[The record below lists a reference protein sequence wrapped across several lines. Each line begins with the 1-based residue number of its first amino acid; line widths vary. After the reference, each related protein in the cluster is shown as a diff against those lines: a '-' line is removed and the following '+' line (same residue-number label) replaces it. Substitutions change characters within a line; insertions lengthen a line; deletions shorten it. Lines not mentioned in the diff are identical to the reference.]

1 MSTDPVYFEL
11 TFTVKPLVPTRD
23 VLVDELSALPF
34 DTFLETEDGV
44 KAYVDQS
51 LFNANELSSIDH
63 FPYTSG
69 IAESIEWTV
78 SEIQQENWNAI
89 WESDFKPIV
98 VGDRVSV
105 RASFHMRIKAD
116 YELVIEPK
124 MSFGTGHHQ
133 TTYQMLDFLSRLDN
147 LENKRILDMGCGTS
161 ILAILA
167 ALKGASCDAID
178 IDSWCIENS
187 LENAD
192 RNKVSICAWQ
202 DHSCQK
208 AEGHYDLI
216 LANINRNI
224 LLEQV
229 SDYVTKMNASSELWV
244 SGFYIEDLML
254 LTDAFSVHG
263 LELIESTDLD
273 RWVAAKFRLTND

>member
-1 MSTDPVYFEL
+1 MSADPVYFEL
-11 TFTVKPLVPTRD
+11 TFTVMPLEPIRD

-34 DTFLETEDGV
+34 DTFLETEEGV

-51 LFNANELSSIDH
+51 LFNANELNAVDH
-63 FPYTSG
+63 FPYTRS
-69 IAESIEWTV
+69 IAESIEWTI
-78 SEIQQENWNAI
+78 SEIQQENWNAK

-98 VGDRVSV
+98 VADRVSV
-105 RASFHMRIKAD
+105 IAPFHDPIKAD

-133 TTYQMLDFLSRLDN
+133 TTYQMLDFLSRLES

-167 ALKGASCDAID
+167 ALKGANCDAID

-187 LENAD
+187 LENAE
-192 RNKVSICAWQ
+192 RNMVSINAWQ
-202 DHSCQK
+202 DNNCQR
-208 AEGHYDLI
+208 AEGPYDII

-224 LLEQV
+224 LLDQV
-229 SDYVTKMNASSELWV
+229 SDYVTHMNASSELWV
-244 SGFYIEDLML
+244 SGFYIEDLPI
-254 LTDAFSVHG
+254 LTEAFSVHG
-263 LELIESTDLD
+263 LRLSESTDLD
-273 RWVAAKFRLTND
+273 GWVAAKFRFEN

>member
-1 MSTDPVYFEL
+1 MSADPVYFEF
-11 TFTVKPLVPTRD
+11 TFTVKPLEPTRG

-34 DTFLETEDGV
+34 DIFLETEDGV

-51 LFNANELSSIDH
+51 LFNANELSAEDH
-63 FPYTSG
+63 FPYSSS
-69 IAESIEWTV
+69 IADSIEWTI
-78 SEIQQENWNAI
+78 SEIQQENWNAK

-98 VGDRVSV
+98 VGNRVSV
-105 RASFHMRIKAD
+105 IAPFHDPIKAE

-133 TTYQMLDFLSRLDN
+133 TTYQMLDFLSQLGT
-147 LENKRILDMGCGTS
+147 LENKRVLDMGCGTS

-167 ALKGASCDAID
+167 ALKGANCDAID

-187 LENAD
+187 LENAE
-192 RNKVSICAWQ
+192 RNKVSIHAWQ
-202 DHSCQK
+202 DSSCQK
-208 AEGHYDLI
+208 AEGPYDII

-224 LLEQV
+224 LLDQV

-244 SGFYIEDLML
+244 SGFYIEDLSMIID
-254 LTDAFSVHG
+254 TFSVHG
-263 LELIESTDLD
+263 LSLFESSDLD
-273 RWVAAKFRLTND
+273 RWVAAKFRFEN

>member
-1 MSTDPVYFEL
+1 MSADPVYFEL
-11 TFTVKPLVPTRD
+11 TFTVMPLEPIRD

-34 DTFLETEDGV
+34 DTFLETKDGV

-51 LFNANELSSIDH
+51 LFNANELNAVDH
-63 FPYTSG
+63 FPYTSS
-69 IAESIEWTV
+69 IAESIEWMI
-78 SEIQQENWNAI
+78 SEIQQENWNAK

-98 VGDRVSV
+98 VADRVSV
-105 RASFHMRIKAD
+105 VAPFHNPIKAD

-133 TTYQMLDFLSRLDN
+133 TTYQILDFLSRLDT

-167 ALKGASCDAID
+167 ALKGANCDAID

-187 LENAD
+187 LENAE
-192 RNKVSICAWQ
+192 RNKVSINAWQ
-202 DHSCQK
+202 DNSCQR
-208 AEGHYDLI
+208 AEGPYDII

-224 LLEQV
+224 LLDQV
-229 SDYVTKMNASSELWV
+229 SDYVTHMNASSELWV
-244 SGFYIEDLML
+244 SGFYIEDLPI
-254 LTDAFSVHG
+254 LTEAFSVHG
-263 LELIESTDLD
+263 LRLSESTDLD
-273 RWVAAKFRLTND
+273 RWVAAKFRFEN

>member
-69 IAESIEWTV
+69 IAESIEWTI

-105 RASFHMRIKAD
+105 RASFHTRIEAD

-263 LELIESTDLD
+263 LELIESTNLD
-273 RWVAAKFRLTND
+273 RWVAAKFRLTNA

>member
-1 MSTDPVYFEL
+1 MSADPIYFEL
-11 TFTVKPLVPTRD
+11 TFTVKPLEPTRD

-44 KAYVDQS
+44 KTYVDQS
-51 LFNANELSSIDH
+51 LFNANALSAEDH
-63 FPYTSG
+63 FPYSSG
-69 IAESIEWTV
+69 IAESIEWTIT
-78 SEIQQENWNAI
+78 EIQQENWNAK

-105 RASFHMRIKAD
+105 IAPFHDRIKAD

-133 TTYQMLDFLSRLDN
+133 TTYQMLDFLSRLDT
-147 LENKRILDMGCGTS
+147 LKNKRVLDMGCGTS

-167 ALKGASCDAID
+167 AQKGASCDAID

-187 LENAD
+187 LENAE
-192 RNKVSICAWQ
+192 RNKVFIEAWQ
-202 DHSCQK
+202 DDSCQK
-208 AEGHYDLI
+208 AKGPYDII

-224 LLEQV
+224 LLDQV
-229 SDYVTKMNASSELWV
+229 SDYVTKMNATSELWV
-244 SGFYIEDLML
+244 SGFYIEDLPL

-263 LELIESTDLD
+263 LTLIESTDLD
-273 RWVAAKFRLTND
+273 RWVAAKFRFKD

>member
-1 MSTDPVYFEL
+1 MSADPIYFEL
-11 TFTVKPLVPTRD
+11 TFTVKPLEPTRD

-44 KAYVDQS
+44 KTYVDQS
-51 LFNANELSSIDH
+51 LFNANALNAENH
-63 FPYTSG
+63 FPYSSG
-69 IAESIEWTV
+69 IAESIEWTIT
-78 SEIQQENWNAI
+78 EIQQENWNAK

-105 RASFHMRIKAD
+105 IAPFHDRIKAD

-133 TTYQMLDFLSRLDN
+133 TTYQMLDFLSRLDT
-147 LENKRILDMGCGTS
+147 LKNKRVLDMGCGTS

-167 ALKGASCDAID
+167 AQKGASCDAID

-187 LENAD
+187 LENAE
-192 RNKVSICAWQ
+192 RNKVFIEAWQ
-202 DHSCQK
+202 DDSCQK
-208 AEGHYDLI
+208 AKGPYDII

-224 LLEQV
+224 LLDQV
-229 SDYVTKMNASSELWV
+229 SDYVTKMNATSELWV
-244 SGFYIEDLML
+244 SGFYIEDLPL

-263 LELIESTDLD
+263 LTLIESTDLD
-273 RWVAAKFRLTND
+273 RWVAAKFRFKD

>member
-1 MSTDPVYFEL
+1 MSADPVYFEL
-11 TFTVKPLVPTRD
+11 TFMVMPLEPIRD

-34 DTFLETEDGV
+34 DTFLETEEGV

-51 LFNANELSSIDH
+51 LFNANELNAVDH
-63 FPYTSG
+63 FPYTRS
-69 IAESIEWTV
+69 IAESIEWTI
-78 SEIQQENWNAI
+78 SEIQQENWNAK

-98 VGDRVSV
+98 VADRVSV
-105 RASFHMRIKAD
+105 IAPFHDPIKAD

-167 ALKGASCDAID
+167 ALKGANCDAID

-187 LENAD
+187 LENAE
-192 RNKVSICAWQ
+192 RNKVSINAWQ
-202 DHSCQK
+202 DNSCQR
-208 AEGHYDLI
+208 AEGPYDII

-224 LLEQV
+224 LLDQV
-229 SDYVTKMNASSELWV
+229 SDYVTHMNASSELWV
-244 SGFYIEDLML
+244 SGFYIEDLPIL
-254 LTDAFSVHG
+254 IEAFSVHG
-263 LELIESTDLD
+263 LRLSESTDLD
-273 RWVAAKFRLTND
+273 RWVAAKFRFEN

>member
-1 MSTDPVYFEL
+1 MSADPVYFEL
-11 TFTVKPLVPTRD
+11 AFTVKPLEPTRD
-23 VLVDELSALPF
+23 VLVDELSVLPF

-51 LFNANELSSIDH
+51 LFNANELSADDH
-63 FPYTSG
+63 FPYTSS

-78 SEIQQENWNAI
+78 SEIQQENWNAK

-105 RASFHMRIKAD
+105 IAPFHDPIKAE

-133 TTYQMLDFLSRLDN
+133 TTYQMLDFLSQLDT
-147 LENKRILDMGCGTS
+147 LENKRVLDMGCGTS

-167 ALKGASCDAID
+167 AIKGASCDAID

-187 LENAD
+187 LENAK
-192 RNKVSICAWQ
+192 RNKVSIHAWQ
-202 DHSCQK
+202 DKSCQK
-208 AEGHYDLI
+208 AEGPYDII

-224 LLEQV
+224 LLDQV
-229 SDYVTKMNASSELWV
+229 SDYVTKMKASSELWV
-244 SGFYIEDLML
+244 SGFYIEDLSL
-254 LTDAFSVHG
+254 LTDAFSLHG
-263 LELIESTDLD
+263 LRLLESTDLD
-273 RWVAAKFRLTND
+273 RWVAAKFRFEN

>member
-1 MSTDPVYFEL
+1 MSADPVYFEL
-11 TFTVKPLVPTRD
+11 TFTVKPLEPTRD

-51 LFNANELSSIDH
+51 LFNANELSAEDY
-63 FPYTSG
+63 FPYSSS
-69 IAESIEWTV
+69 IAESIEWTI
-78 SEIQQENWNAI
+78 SEIQQENWNAK

-98 VGDRVSV
+98 VSNRVSV
-105 RASFHMRIKAD
+105 IAPFHDPIKAD

-147 LENKRILDMGCGTS
+147 LENKRVLDMGCGTS

-202 DHSCQK
+202 DDSCQK

-224 LLEQV
+224 LLDQV

-244 SGFYIEDLML
+244 SGFYIEDLLL

-273 RWVAAKFRLTND
+273 RWVAAKFRLIND

>member
-1 MSTDPVYFEL
+1 MSADPIYFEL
-11 TFTVKPLVPTRD
+11 TFTVKPLEPTRD

-34 DTFLETEDGV
+34 DPFLETEDGV
-44 KAYVDQS
+44 KTYVDQS
-51 LFNANELSSIDH
+51 LFNANARSAENH
-63 FPYTSG
+63 FPYSSG
-69 IAESIEWTV
+69 IAESIEWTIT
-78 SEIQQENWNAI
+78 EIQQENWNAK

-105 RASFHMRIKAD
+105 IAPFHDRIKAD

-133 TTYQMLDFLSRLDN
+133 TTYQMLDFLSRLDTLKN
-147 LENKRILDMGCGTS
+147 IRVLDMGCGTS

-167 ALKGASCDAID
+167 AQKGASCDAID

-187 LENAD
+187 LENAE
-192 RNKVSICAWQ
+192 RNKVFIEAWQ
-202 DHSCQK
+202 DDSCQK
-208 AEGHYDLI
+208 AKGPYDII

-224 LLEQV
+224 LLDQV
-229 SDYVTKMNASSELWV
+229 SDYVTKMNATSELWV
-244 SGFYIEDLML
+244 SGFYIEDLPL

-263 LELIESTDLD
+263 LTLIESTDLD
-273 RWVAAKFRLTND
+273 RWVAAKFRFKD

>member
-1 MSTDPVYFEL
+1 MSTNPIYFEL

-69 IAESIEWTV
+69 IAESIEWTI

-105 RASFHMRIKAD
+105 RASFHKRIKAD

-178 IDSWCIENS
+178 VDSWCIENS

-202 DHSCQK
+202 DDSSQK
-208 AEGHYDLI
+208 AKGYYDLI

-224 LLEQV
+224 LLDQV

-244 SGFYIEDLML
+244 SGFYIEDLLL

-263 LELIESTDLD
+263 LELIESADLD
-273 RWVAAKFRLTND
+273 RWVAAKFRLIND

>member
-1 MSTDPVYFEL
+1 MSADPVYFEL
-11 TFTVKPLVPTRD
+11 TFMVMPLEPIRD

-34 DTFLETEDGV
+34 DTFLETEEGV

-51 LFNANELSSIDH
+51 LFNANELNAVDH
-63 FPYTSG
+63 FPYTRS
-69 IAESIEWTV
+69 IAESIEWTI
-78 SEIQQENWNAI
+78 SEIQQENWNAK

-98 VGDRVSV
+98 VADRVSV
-105 RASFHMRIKAD
+105 IAPFHDPIKAD

-133 TTYQMLDFLSRLDN
+133 TTYQMLDFLSRLES

-167 ALKGASCDAID
+167 ALKGANCDAID

-187 LENAD
+187 LENAE
-192 RNKVSICAWQ
+192 RNKVSINAWQ
-202 DHSCQK
+202 DSSCQRAK
-208 AEGHYDLI
+208 GPYDII

-224 LLEQV
+224 LLDQV
-229 SDYVTKMNASSELWV
+229 SDYVTHMNASSELWV
-244 SGFYIEDLML
+244 SGFYIEDLPIL
-254 LTDAFSVHG
+254 IESFSVHG
-263 LELIESTDLD
+263 LRLSESTDLD
-273 RWVAAKFRLTND
+273 RWVAAKFRFEN

>member
-1 MSTDPVYFEL
+1 MSADPVYFEL
-11 TFTVKPLVPTRD
+11 TFMVKPLEPTRD
-23 VLVDELSALPF
+23 VLVDELSVLPF

-51 LFNANELSSIDH
+51 LFNANELSAEDH
-63 FPYTSG
+63 FPYSSS
-69 IAESIEWTV
+69 IAESIEWTI
-78 SEIQQENWNAI
+78 SEIQQENWNAK

-98 VGDRVSV
+98 VGNRVSV
-105 RASFHMRIKAD
+105 IAPFHDRIKAD

-133 TTYQMLDFLSRLDN
+133 TTYQMLDFLSQLDT
-147 LENKRILDMGCGTS
+147 LKNKRVLDMGCGTS

-167 ALKGASCDAID
+167 TLKGASCDAID

-187 LENAD
+187 LENAE
-192 RNKVSICAWQ
+192 RNKVSINAWQ
-202 DHSCQK
+202 DDSCQK
-208 AEGHYDLI
+208 AKGPYDII

-224 LLEQV
+224 LLDQV

-244 SGFYIEDLML
+244 SGFYIEDLSMIID
-254 LTDAFSVHG
+254 TFSVHG
-263 LELIESTDLD
+263 LSLFESSDLD
-273 RWVAAKFRLTND
+273 RWVAAKFRFEN

>member
-1 MSTDPVYFEL
+1 MSADPVYFEL
-11 TFTVKPLVPTRD
+11 TFTVMPLEPIRD

-34 DTFLETEDGV
+34 DTFLETEEGV

-51 LFNANELSSIDH
+51 LFNANELNAVDH
-63 FPYTSG
+63 FPYTRS
-69 IAESIEWTV
+69 IAESIEWTI
-78 SEIQQENWNAI
+78 SEIQQENWNAK

-98 VGDRVSV
+98 VADRVSV
-105 RASFHMRIKAD
+105 IAPFHDPIKAD

-167 ALKGASCDAID
+167 ALKGANCDAID

-187 LENAD
+187 LENAE
-192 RNKVSICAWQ
+192 RNMVSINAWQ
-202 DHSCQK
+202 DCSCQR
-208 AEGHYDLI
+208 AEGPYDII

-224 LLEQV
+224 LLDQV
-229 SDYVTKMNASSELWV
+229 SDYVTHMNASSELWV
-244 SGFYIEDLML
+244 SGFYIEDLPI
-254 LTDAFSVHG
+254 LTEAFSVHG
-263 LELIESTDLD
+263 LRLSESTDLD
-273 RWVAAKFRLTND
+273 RWVAAKFRFEN

>member
-1 MSTDPVYFEL
+1 MSADPIYFEL
-11 TFTVKPLVPTRD
+11 TFTVKPLEPTRD

-44 KAYVDQS
+44 KTYVDQS
-51 LFNANELSSIDH
+51 LFNANALSAENH
-63 FPYTSG
+63 FPYSSG
-69 IAESIEWTV
+69 IAESIEWTIT
-78 SEIQQENWNAI
+78 EIQQENWNAK

-105 RASFHMRIKAD
+105 IAPFHDRIKAD

-133 TTYQMLDFLSRLDN
+133 TTYQMLDFLSRLDT
-147 LENKRILDMGCGTS
+147 LKNKRVLDMGCGTS

-167 ALKGASCDAID
+167 AQKGASCDAID

-187 LENAD
+187 LENAE
-192 RNKVSICAWQ
+192 RNKVFIEAWQ
-202 DHSCQK
+202 DDSCQK
-208 AEGHYDLI
+208 AKGPYDII

-224 LLEQV
+224 LLDQV
-229 SDYVTKMNASSELWV
+229 SDYVTKMNATSELWV
-244 SGFYIEDLML
+244 SGFYIEDLPL

-263 LELIESTDLD
+263 LTLIESTDLD
-273 RWVAAKFRLTND
+273 RWVAAKFRFKD

>member
-1 MSTDPVYFEL
+1 MSADPVYFEL
-11 TFTVKPLVPTRD
+11 TFMVMPLEPIRD

-51 LFNANELSSIDH
+51 LFNANELNAVDH
-63 FPYTSG
+63 FPYTSS
-69 IAESIEWTV
+69 IAESIEWMI
-78 SEIQQENWNAI
+78 SEIQQENWNAK

-98 VGDRVSV
+98 VADRVSV
-105 RASFHMRIKAD
+105 VAPFHNPIKAD

-133 TTYQMLDFLSRLDN
+133 TTYQMLDFLSRLDT

-167 ALKGASCDAID
+167 ALKGANCDAID

-187 LENAD
+187 LENAE
-192 RNKVSICAWQ
+192 RNKVSINAWQ
-202 DHSCQK
+202 DSSCQRAK
-208 AEGHYDLI
+208 GPYDII

-224 LLEQV
+224 LLDQV
-229 SDYVTKMNASSELWV
+229 SDYVTHMNASSELWV
-244 SGFYIEDLML
+244 SGFYIEDLPI
-254 LTDAFSVHG
+254 LTEAFSVYG
-263 LELIESTDLD
+263 LRLSESTDLD
-273 RWVAAKFRLTND
+273 RWVAAKFRFEN

>member
-1 MSTDPVYFEL
+1 MSADPVYFEL
-11 TFTVKPLVPTRD
+11 TFMVMPLEPIRD

-34 DTFLETEDGV
+34 DTFLETEEGV

-51 LFNANELSSIDH
+51 LFNANELNAVDH
-63 FPYTSG
+63 FPYTTS
-69 IAESIEWTV
+69 IAESIEWTI
-78 SEIQQENWNAI
+78 SEIQQENWNAK

-98 VGDRVSV
+98 VADRVSV
-105 RASFHMRIKAD
+105 IAPFHDPIKAD

-133 TTYQMLDFLSRLDN
+133 TTYQMLDFLSRLES

-167 ALKGASCDAID
+167 ALKGANCDAID

-187 LENAD
+187 LENAE
-192 RNKVSICAWQ
+192 RNKVSINAWQ
-202 DHSCQK
+202 DNSCQR
-208 AEGHYDLI
+208 AEGPYDII

-224 LLEQV
+224 LLDQV
-229 SDYVTKMNASSELWV
+229 SDYVTHMNASSELWV
-244 SGFYIEDLML
+244 SGFYIEDLPI
-254 LTDAFSVHG
+254 LTEAFSVHG
-263 LELIESTDLD
+263 LRLSESTDLD
-273 RWVAAKFRLTND
+273 RWVAAKFRFEN

>member
-1 MSTDPVYFEL
+1 M
-11 TFTVKPLVPTRD
+11 VKPLEPNRD
-23 VLVDELSALPF
+23 VLVDELSVLPF

-51 LFNANELSSIDH
+51 LFNANELSAEDH
-63 FPYTSG
+63 FPYSSS
-69 IAESIEWTV
+69 IAESIEWTI
-78 SEIQQENWNAI
+78 SEIQQENWNAK

-98 VGDRVSV
+98 VGNRVSV
-105 RASFHMRIKAD
+105 IAPFHDRIKAD

-133 TTYQMLDFLSRLDN
+133 TTYQMLDFLSN
-147 LENKRILDMGCGTS
+147 LGTLKNKRVLDMGCGTS

-187 LENAD
+187 LENAE
-192 RNKVSICAWQ
+192 RNKVSINAWQ
-202 DHSCQK
+202 DDSCQK
-208 AEGHYDLI
+208 AKGPYDII

-224 LLEQV
+224 LLDQV

-244 SGFYIEDLML
+244 SGFYIEDLSMIID
-254 LTDAFSVHG
+254 TFSVHG
-263 LELIESTDLD
+263 LSLFESSDLD
-273 RWVAAKFRLTND
+273 RWVAAKFRFEN